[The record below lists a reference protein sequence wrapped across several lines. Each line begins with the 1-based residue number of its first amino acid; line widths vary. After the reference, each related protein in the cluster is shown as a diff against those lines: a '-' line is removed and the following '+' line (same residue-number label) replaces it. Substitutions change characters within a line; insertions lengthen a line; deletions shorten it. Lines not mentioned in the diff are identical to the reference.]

1 MAHPESVHSEVKP
14 KILYFGTPVVL
25 ISTENPDGSFNLA
38 PVSSAWALGHS
49 IVLGLGEDGH
59 TLSNL
64 RSRPGLTI
72 NYPEP
77 HLWEA
82 VERLASLTGANP
94 VPKTKPAQTTYRA
107 DKFAA
112 AGLSQ
117 QSSVG
122 VRPPRVKEC
131 GVQLEAKVSG
141 ISPSA
146 SGEFAIV
153 ECGVE
158 KVHVRQSLVIPGT
171 QHIDPG
177 RWEPLIYNFRHY
189 FGLASPTVRK
199 RRAGASSRT
208 GTSSRTGASRRS
220 FSQTSQL
227 PLPAGMPHNQSCDSR
242 IPRCFRRALPGAVR
256 DSGP

>member
-1 MAHPESVHSEVKP
+1 VKP

-25 ISTENPDGSFNLA
+25 ISTENADGSFNLA

-189 FGLASPTVRK
+189 FGLGKEYGFSYRSETPGRSLQPDRNLQPDRSLQAELQPDEPASATCRYAP
-199 RRAGASSRT
+199 
-208 GTSSRTGASRRS
+208 
-220 FSQTSQL
+220 
-227 PLPAGMPHNQSCDSR
+227 QSV
-242 IPRCFRRALPGAVR
+242 L
-256 DSGP
+256 